1 MGEQPLKW
9 VKSRTVTIAAKRASN
24 LKQMEGDEAPKSG
37 LYGEWQTELYIPNP
51 IIDVCGIFSLAL
63 SRLGN
68 NTKKQLWKYGHFSIV
83 DGTCWCKT
91 SSMFHCLCD
100 SKRLLLLVKGI
111 ATVAKKLGIDFAEA
125 VTGFEFKH
133 SRCIPVIEGIVVA
146 EDKADVLFDVITSI
160 IIMF

>member
-1 MGEQPLKW
+1 MDIFQSWMVPAG
-9 VKSRTVTIAAKRASN
+9 AKH
-24 LKQMEGDEAPKSG
+24 LP
-37 LYGEWQTELYIPNP
+37 
-51 IIDVCGIFSLAL
+51 C
-63 SRLGN
+63 
-68 NTKKQLWKYGHFSIV
+68 
-83 DGTCWCKT
+83 
-91 SSMFHCLCD
+91 FHCLCD

-111 ATVAKKLGIDFAEA
+111 ATVAKKLGIDFAES